1 MVSACLPT
9 WEFIGKC
16 CFSLFVCITFLCFS
30 NKIDFCSGWI
40 PSYDY
45 SQSRWWNKVLRKKHI
60 LYSMWEK
67 PHWVW
72 LLLTMWSSTWI
83 FIRCTTIFNELGER
97 KVLYF
102 VPESLKAFSRL
113 PQLSDLKETKFSFLI
128 AVCQLPLL
136 PRLSFSSVCVSAQ
149 REKQENGP
157 RLNPDNINIH
167 LKSGGRNK
175 LDSYWNN

>member
-1 MVSACLPT
+1 MVSAYLPT

-45 SQSRWWNKVLRKKHI
+45 SQSCWWNKVLRKKHI

-72 LLLTMWSSTWI
+72 LFLTMWSSMWI
-83 FIRCTTIFNELGER
+83 FVRCTTIFNRAWRQKGAVLCTWVSESIRSASAVIWPKGNQVLFPHCSLPAFPSSSPKLFKRLCLSSEGEAGR
-97 KVLYF
+97 M
-102 VPESLKAFSRL
+102 
-113 PQLSDLKETKFSFLI
+113 
-128 AVCQLPLL
+128 
-136 PRLSFSSVCVSAQ
+136 
-149 REKQENGP
+149 GP
-157 RLNPDNINIH
+157 D
-167 LKSGGRNK
+167 
-175 LDSYWNN
+175 